1 MTVTTLS
8 DAHLQ
13 WCEDRE
19 AELMEAASYPYGS
32 YEESVIDHA
41 DENGCLSHNDA
52 TRLLTDHGFTM
63 EDVYADNNGVSWVA
77 LDSRNA
83 EALLAWLGY

>member
-1 MTVTTLS
+1 MRCATVGTSERTTSFAYLNALNTSSAMFTYEDSVLS
-8 DAHLQ
+8 A
-13 WCEDRE
+13 
-19 AELMEAASYPYGS
+19 
-32 YEESVIDHA
+32 A
-41 DENGCLSHNDA
+41 DEDGNLTHNDA

-77 LDSRNA
+77 LDARNA